1 MTTDGGSA
9 AVVRRRVSG
18 IAVAAVA
25 LAVVGLGL
33 AAKPAPL
40 EAVATYPAAGAVLDG
55 SPGQVWV
62 SLRGAARPR
71 EFHIAVSHRD
81 GGVPVATAA
90 ARLEGQNL
98 VATVPVLPAGE
109 YLMGYH
115 VVLADGRQISGLS
128 PFTVGAAGGPPPP
141 AAAPPAGHAHGGKDP
156 VTGALL
162 VLNIVLIGLVTLLF
176 LRRRRRP
183 SARSAA

>member
-9 AVVRRRVSG
+9 AVVRRRVAG

-98 VATVPVLPAGE
+98 VATVPALPAGE